1 MAAQIDQDVL
11 KNMEKRRP
19 YEDTV
24 TDLLRLIR
32 NVGAHYGGKPQCF
45 KEIIQNPSQYFVDR
59 FPDLTFY
66 VYEHLRRVDR
76 GCFWVH
82 SPQTTWEAE
91 LRTFRAKCVG
101 CYS

>member
-1 MAAQIDQDVL
+1 MIDQDVL

-76 GCFWVH
+76 VLGALP
-82 SPQTTWEAE
+82 SNN
-91 LRTFRAKCVG
+91 LG
-101 CYS
+101 G